1 MKFLRNDDELFG
13 DASSNVNSKLGLG
26 DLDLP
31 NDVVVAPVA
40 DVGEGLY
47 PRGMGEGEFPRLV
60 DGLAL
65 P

>member
-1 MKFLRNDDELFG
+1 MKFLRSDDDELFG
-13 DASSNVNSKLGLG
+13 EASSNVNSKLLGLG

-31 NDVVVAPVA
+31 DVPAVAE
-40 DVGEGLY
+40 GEGLLY
-47 PRGMGEGEFPRLV
+47 PRWGMGEGVFPRLF

>member
-1 MKFLRNDDELFG
+1 MKFLRSDDELFG
-13 DASSNVNSKLGLG
+13 EASSNVNSKLLGLG

-31 NDVVVAPVA
+31 DVPAVAE
-40 DVGEGLY
+40 GEGLY
-47 PRGMGEGEFPRLV
+47 PRWGMGEGVFPRLF